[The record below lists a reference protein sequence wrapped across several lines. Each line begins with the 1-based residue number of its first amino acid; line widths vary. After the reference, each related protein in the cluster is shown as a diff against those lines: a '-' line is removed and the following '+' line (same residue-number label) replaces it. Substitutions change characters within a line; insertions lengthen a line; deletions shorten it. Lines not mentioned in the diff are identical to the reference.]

1 MAGEA
6 LVALAE
12 DASEAEFRAHLER
25 LAGRSDRE
33 PRLLELLEESAPVYR
48 GRGSSSVIRM
58 RAHLF
63 ATLERD
69 GMPHSTL
76 PFVLAELENG
86 REAYGIAGA
95 ARALRGLDDPPAQAT
110 EYLLLGLRN
119 IQQHDD
125 AVTFGSATLGGST
138 SAVHEIVATLTHLG
152 ARVQPW
158 RDRLLQLASQK
169 DSPLPGA
176 TRARLERLATSSEPP
191 PAADCCS
198 IPSARITHSRS
209 RRALGLRR
217 IVASDQEGR
226 ELRLVHHCRGKVT
239 VVAFFYTRC
248 DNPNKCSLTVT
259 RLARLQRELRQR
271 DWQSDVQI
279 LGITY
284 DPAYDSAALLK
295 TYGLSRGFTFD
306 AGHRFLRI
314 AREDWATVR
323 ERFGL
328 GVSYAGSIVT
338 QHRVELYVLGP
349 DARLVA
355 GFARLRWSD
364 DEVLGVVG
372 QALKRR
378 RLPAWLHRT
387 LGATG
392 SLLLAL
398 AIALF
403 PKCPLCWA
411 AYLSLLGIAGSAVP
425 YSPVVLPLLV
435 ALLALNL
442 VILART
448 TSGRR
453 PLLVLGAAGAVGLI
467 FGRAIDSTP
476 LTYIGAACVTGSSL
490 LTVASRTLNVMPERA
505 RLW

>member
-1 MAGEA
+1 MAREV

-12 DASEAEFRAHLER
+12 GTSEAEFRSHLER
-25 LAGRSDRE
+25 LADRSDRE

-48 GRGSSSVIRM
+48 GRGSSSVLRM

-69 GMPHSTL
+69 GMPPSAL

-86 REAYGIAGA
+86 REAYGVAGA
-95 ARALRGLDDPPAQAT
+95 ARALRGLENAPAQAT

-138 SAVHEIVATLTHLG
+138 SAVAEIVATLTHLG

-176 TRARLERLATSSEPP
+176 ARAELQRLATSAEA

-198 IPSARITHSRS
+198 MPSARIADSPGQRP
-209 RRALGLRR
+209 LRLR
-217 IVASDQEGR
+217 HIAATDQEGR
-226 ELRLVHHCRGKVT
+226 NLSLVHHLRGKVT
-239 VVAFFYTRC
+239 IVAFFYTRC

-259 RLARLQRELRQR
+259 RLARLQRELWLRNWH
-271 DWQSDVQI
+271 DDVQI

-295 TYGLSRGFTFD
+295 TYGVSRGFTFD
-306 AGHRFLRI
+306 AADRFLRI
-314 AREDWATVR
+314 AREDWAAVR

-349 DARLVA
+349 NTKRLA
-355 GFARLRWSD
+355 SFARLRWSD
-364 DEVLGVVG
+364 DEVLSVVEQG
-372 QALKRR
+372 LKRR
-378 RLPAWLHRT
+378 LLPAWLHRT

-392 SLLLAL
+392 NVLLAL

-425 YSPVVLPLLV
+425 YSPVVLPVLV

-442 VILART
+442 AILVRTAR
-448 TSGRR
+448 GRR
-453 PLLVLGAAGAVGLI
+453 PLLALGAVGAAGLI
-467 FGRAIDSTP
+467 FGRALDSSA
-476 LTYIGAACVTGSSL
+476 LTYIGAALVTGSSL
-490 LTVASRTLNVMPERA
+490 LTIASRTVNVMPEWA